1 MNLEKSS
8 VWDSFSKVTSFL
20 SWMGGQQIDL
30 EENEIQK
37 DQLLL
42 WQCWYKGRVLYLWV
56 AFISSL
62 DARIIGLQ

>member
-1 MNLEKSS
+1 MNSEKSS
-8 VWDSFSKVTSFL
+8 VWDSLSKVTSFL
-20 SWMGGQQIDL
+20 SRMGGQQIDL

-42 WQCWYKGRVLYLWV
+42 QHCWCKGRVLYVWV

-62 DARIIGLQ
+62 GAKIIRPQ